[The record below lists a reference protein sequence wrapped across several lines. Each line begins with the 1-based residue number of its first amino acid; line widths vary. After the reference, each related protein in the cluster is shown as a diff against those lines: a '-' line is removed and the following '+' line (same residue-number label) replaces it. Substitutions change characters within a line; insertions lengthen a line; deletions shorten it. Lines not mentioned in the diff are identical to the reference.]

1 MTMVDDFSGIK
12 NFENSFKR
20 HILRRN
26 SQENLNISKSV
37 SQKLLNNKTKSVS
50 NIMKC
55 KRSKIL

>member
-1 MTMVDDFSGIK
+1 MTMFDDFSDIK

-26 SQENLNISKSV
+26 SQESLNISKSV

-50 NIMKC
+50 NITKC

>member
-1 MTMVDDFSGIK
+1 MFDDFSGIK
-12 NFENSFKR
+12 NLENSFKR

-26 SQENLNISKSV
+26 SQESLNISKSV

>member
-1 MTMVDDFSGIK
+1 MFDDFSGIK
-12 NFENSFKR
+12 NFENSFQR

-26 SQENLNISKSV
+26 SQESLNISKSV

>member
-1 MTMVDDFSGIK
+1 MTMFDDFSGIK

-26 SQENLNISKSV
+26 SEESLNISKSV
-37 SQKLLNNKTKSVS
+37 SQKLLSNKAKSVS

-55 KRSKIL
+55 NRTKIL